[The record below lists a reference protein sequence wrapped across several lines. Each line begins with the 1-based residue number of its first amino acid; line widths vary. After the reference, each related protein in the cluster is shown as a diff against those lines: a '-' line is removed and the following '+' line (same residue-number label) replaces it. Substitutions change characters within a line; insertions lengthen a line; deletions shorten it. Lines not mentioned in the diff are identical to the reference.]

1 MFPQTH
7 CAGANFT
14 VMNHLEEHVLDLY
27 VLSPGKLSA
36 RTRERVRSHLSQ
48 CPLCGE
54 NEKFLRSFYGDL
66 REAGPGTVGNIDELV
81 ERVLSHP
88 PSLRS

>member
-1 MFPQTH
+1 MD
-7 CAGANFT
+7 
-14 VMNHLEEHVLDLY
+14 HLEEHVLDLY

-36 RTRERVRSHLSQ
+36 RTRERARSHLSQ

-66 REAGPGTVGNIDELV
+66 KEAGSGVVGNIDELI
-81 ERVLSHP
+81 ERVLPRP